1 MGSNYLIG
9 EFCSFVKGASVPRDR
24 MFGNGS
30 WKYLHYGDLYKG
42 HELYI
47 DIEKPTKPI
56 PFISD
61 EERIKSNQFVSDGDI
76 VYVLTSETID
86 DLGKALMIKGGEGEE
101 IVAGTETTVMCI
113 ENRDIANPAYINYM
127 LQTELFKRKLRQYV
141 TGMKVFRVHP
151 RDIAKIEVNLPDIVT
166 QNKVV
171 RILDAIYEKC
181 SNINRLNDYLEELAL
196 SLYIEKLE
204 WPQDELPTGWLYKPL
219 SDFFPVKTGKKDANI
234 ATPDGTYP
242 FFTCAQGNLLTD
254 DYSFDGTAI
263 LVAGNGDF
271 NVKWYEGKFEV
282 YQRTYVLM
290 PQEPALL
297 GYLYCAVKRNL
308 TSITC
313 GARGSVIKF
322 ITKGNIADYKIAVPP
337 NPSDNE
343 YVQKLRLLLKT
354 IDANKKEI
362 AALTELRDTLLPKLM
377 SGEIDV
383 SKVLI

>member
-1 MGSNYLIG
+1 M
-9 EFCSFVKGASVPRDR
+9 
-24 MFGNGS
+24 
-30 WKYLHYGDLYKG
+30 
-42 HELYI
+42 
-47 DIEKPTKPI
+47 
-56 PFISD
+56 
-61 EERIKSNQFVSDGDI
+61 
-76 VYVLTSETID
+76 
-86 DLGKALMIKGGEGEE
+86 
-101 IVAGTETTVMCI
+101 
-113 ENRDIANPAYINYM
+113 
-127 LQTELFKRKLRQYV
+127 
-141 TGMKVFRVHP
+141 
-151 RDIAKIEVNLPDIVT
+151 
-166 QNKVV
+166 
-171 RILDAIYEKC
+171 
-181 SNINRLNDYLEELAL
+181 
-196 SLYIEKLE
+196 YIEKLE
-204 WPQDELPTGWLYKPL
+204 WPQDELPTGWSYKPL

-271 NVKWYEGKFEV
+271 NVKWYEGKFEA

-290 PQEPALL
+290 LQEPALL

-343 YVQKLRLLLKT
+343 YVQKLRLFLKT

-362 AALTELRDTLLPKLM
+362 AALAELRDTLLPKLM

-383 SKVLI
+383 SKVDLTQLNNHFAQLTEPSYLESLS

>member
-1 MGSNYLIG
+1 MASNNVSLGELIHQVG
-9 EFCSFVKGASVPRDR
+9 ERNKELLSTDPLGVSIDKEFMPSVANTIGTDLSKYMLLRRNRFACNPMHVGRDR
-24 MFGNGS
+24 A
-30 WKYLHYGDLYKG
+30 LPIARYKKDVPG
-42 HELYI
+42 I
-47 DIEKPTKPI
+47 
-56 PFISD
+56 
-61 EERIKSNQFVSDGDI
+61 VS
-76 VYVLTSETID
+76 
-86 DLGKALMIKGGEGEE
+86 
-101 IVAGTETTVMCI
+101 
-113 ENRDIANPAYINYM
+113 PAYMTFEADEDRVDLDY
-127 LQTELFKRKLRQYV
+127 LELFFKLA
-141 TGMKVFRVHP
+141 VFDKECWFYTDSSVRGGLSW
-151 RDIAKIEVNLPDIVT
+151 DALCSIELNLPSFDEQRKIAAIT
-166 QNKVV
+166 KVI
-171 RILDAIYEKC
+171 RGRMAQLAEQ
-181 SNINRLNDYLEELAL
+181 NDYLEELAL

-204 WPQDELPTGWLYKPL
+204 WPQDELPTGWSYKPL

-271 NVKWYEGKFEV
+271 NVKWYEGKFEA

-290 PQEPALL
+290 LQEPALL

-343 YVQKLRLLLKT
+343 YVQKLRLFLKT

-362 AALTELRDTLLPKLM
+362 AALAELRDTLLPKLM

-383 SKVLI
+383 SKVDLTQLNNHFL